1 MVAIGDDLDAD
12 RAARALSKLF
22 GRVGGARLL
31 VYFLGTFMQD
41 VLNDS
46 NARCARTSRIGWR
59 GKEMARLVPPRG
71 GVTFRAVRFAVNMDG
86 RRGTKGLR
94 EIN

>member
-1 MVAIGDDLDAD
+1 MVTIGDDLDAD

-31 VYFLGTFMQD
+31 VYFVGTFMQD

-46 NARCARTSRIGWR
+46 NARSARTFRIGWR
-59 GKEMARLVPPRG
+59 GKQIARLVPPRG
-71 GVTFRAVRFAVNMDG
+71 GVTFRPVRFAANMDA
-86 RRGTKGLR
+86 RRWTNG
-94 EIN
+94 E